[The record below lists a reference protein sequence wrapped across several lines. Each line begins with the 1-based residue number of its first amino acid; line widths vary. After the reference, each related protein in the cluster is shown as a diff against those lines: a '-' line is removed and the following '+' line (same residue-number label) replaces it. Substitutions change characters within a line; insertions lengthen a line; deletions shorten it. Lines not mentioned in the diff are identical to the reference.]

1 MAFKWF
7 TAGDGSVRG
16 EDDGSSVEFRIEAP
30 GRAGG
35 KTTGEF
41 FSYNSPTYNRF
52 LGHHREFHGT
62 VSQLKKRAN
71 EEMAK
76 AVQEELVAPPTRKA
90 PKSSG
95 TAKALFFGGL
105 AALGG
110 VAAWKLT
117 NEK

>member
-1 MAFKWF
+1 MAFKWY

-30 GRAGG
+30 SRVGG

-62 VSQLKKRAN
+62 VGQLKKRAN

-76 AVQEELVAPPTRKA
+76 AVQEELIAPPRKA

-95 TAKALFFGGL
+95 TAKALVLGSL

-110 VAAWKLT
+110 IAAWGWHKD
-117 NEK
+117 K